1 MPLIILIQGLGVE
14 LKYGKNP
21 IVKTNDGKWTP
32 ICGHWFWDNNYGA
45 SMFCRKLNPKY
56 KQGSQS
62 ICKWAVFIHR
72 GVALSKKQVATL

>member
-45 SMFCRKLNPKY
+45 RLFCKQLGYNNGRYTKHLLADSLCPK
-56 KQGSQS
+56 Q
-62 ICKWAVFIHR
+62 A
-72 GVALSKKQVATL
+72 